1 MNTKTTNKSQAIT
14 FIASFGMLLTAAI
27 WGFAFVVVK
36 DSLDVVPPIYM
47 LSFRFTI
54 AGIVLALICIK
65 KLALLNKTILLH
77 GSVLGFFL
85 FIAYAFQTIGCQYT
99 TAGKNAFLTTIYVI
113 LVPLFLWILT
123 KQQPKPQTIIA
134 AFIALVGIALL
145 SLQEDFSINK
155 GDLLTIFCSI
165 GFSLHMIFIAHY
177 NATEDAVLL
186 TILQIFFA
194 ALFSWITAPFI
205 DGSFPLYVFHNSK
218 TIFSLLYLG
227 IFSTMIAFFLQN
239 ICQKYTPTPIASLFL
254 SFESVFGVIF
264 SCIFL
269 KEILTRKMILGCMLL
284 FCAVILSELKIKKQ
298 K

>member
-1 MNTKTTNKSQAIT
+1 MNTKTTNKSQTIT

-77 GSVLGFFL
+77 GAVLGFFL

-186 TILQIFFA
+186 TILQI
-194 ALFSWITAPFI
+194 LFAPF
-205 DGSFPLYVFHNSK
+205 F
-218 TIFSLLYLG
+218 LG
-227 IFSTMIAFFLQN
+227 
-239 ICQKYTPTPIASLFL
+239 
-254 SFESVFGVIF
+254 
-264 SCIFL
+264 
-269 KEILTRKMILGCMLL
+269 
-284 FCAVILSELKIKKQ
+284 
-298 K
+298 